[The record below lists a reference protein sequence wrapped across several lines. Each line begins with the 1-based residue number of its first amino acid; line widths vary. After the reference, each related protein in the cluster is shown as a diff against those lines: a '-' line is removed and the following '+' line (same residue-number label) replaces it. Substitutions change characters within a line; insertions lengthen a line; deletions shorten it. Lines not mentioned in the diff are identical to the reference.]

1 MTRYALVVGITD
13 YDGLPSLT
21 KPIRDAE
28 AVAQRLE
35 KHGDFQVERLPKRW
49 NPEKECY
56 EVAQERVTGKQL
68 GQVLLEF
75 LQKQAAGSDALIY
88 FSGHGIT
95 VFDELER
102 QKGYLAASDCTIKM
116 EGKQI
121 VAQQHGVALDS
132 LNYVIAQADLSS
144 LVVLLDCCHADYFL
158 EGDSI
163 RKTLSVFTY
172 KPDCH
177 LIAACRSFA
186 NVDVGRSYGKGYSA
200 FTTALLEG
208 LLPENAGSDGQVS
221 IDELFAFISRKLEDS
236 NLHREE
242 DEYQQPIRMGSGRLL
257 SLVSYPPKQMPPAA
271 GETCPY
277 QGLLPFDRQT
287 ADLFFG
293 RRHVVQMV
301 RQRLEFANFVPV
313 IGASGSGKSSV
324 IQAGLIPLL
333 EASNWRVLEMLPG
346 NEPLT
351 ELKRVFGQLL
361 PATEA
366 KKVDSLIDK
375 APDLDWLMK
384 HLPGSERV
392 LLVIDRFEEV
402 FAICSEPA
410 RRNRFI
416 QLLTQIAEFPS
427 RQLAVVIAVQADFLA
442 LCLQEPSLIQLIQDW
457 AVYIPPLVGK
467 NLEEAITAPASL
479 QDYKLEPSL
488 LETIL
493 QDIREE
499 KNDLPLL
506 QFALTQ
512 LWEKRNQK
520 THEITLNH
528 YQQLG
533 GILGS
538 IDRYAEQ
545 FYQSLTQPEQDW
557 LKQILLQLVSFGTN
571 VKEIRQRVPKSQ
583 LLELA
588 GTDSAGRQI
597 ISDLLDHLLAAKLL
611 VMSQKHQA
619 EEWVDLAHEALME
632 RWKRFAKWRLESW
645 RQLQCEAFDEI
656 TG

>member
-68 GQVLLEF
+68 GRVLLEF

-95 VFDELER
+95 VFDELDR

-132 LNYVIAQADLSS
+132 LNYVISQADLSS

-186 NVDVGRSYGKGYSA
+186 NVDVARSYGKGYSA

-221 IDELFAFISRKLEDS
+221 IDELFGFISRKLEDI

-242 DEYQQPIRMGSGRLL
+242 GEYQQPIWMSSGRSL
-257 SLVSYPPKQMPPAA
+257 SIVSYPPKQTPPAA

-277 QGLLPFDRQT
+277 QGLLPFDRT
-287 ADLFFG
+287 SADFFFG
-293 RRHVVQMV
+293 RREVIQMI
-301 RQRLEFANFVPV
+301 RQKLEVANFVPV

-333 EASNWRVLEMLPG
+333 ETSSWRVLEMLPG
-346 NEPLT
+346 NEPVA
-351 ELKRVFGQLL
+351 ELKRTFSQLL
-361 PATEA
+361 PASDAE
-366 KKVDSLIDK
+366 KVDSLVDK

-384 HLPGSERV
+384 HLPISERV
-392 LLVIDRFEEV
+392 LLVVDRFEEV
-402 FAICSEPA
+402 FAVCSEPA
-410 RRNRFI
+410 TRNRFI
-416 QLLTQIAEFPS
+416 QLLTQVAEISS
-427 RQLAVVIAVQADFLA
+427 RQLAIVITMQADFIA
-442 LCLQEPSLIQLIQDW
+442 LCLHEPSLIQLIQDW

-467 NLEEAITAPASL
+467 DLEQAITAPAIL
-479 QDYKLEPSL
+479 QGYELESGL

-493 QDIREE
+493 QDITKE
-499 KNDLPLL
+499 KNYLPLL
-506 QFALTQ
+506 QFTLTQ
-512 LWEKRNQK
+512 LWEERDQQS
-520 THEITLNH
+520 HQLTLNKDR
-528 YQQLG
+528 QLG
-533 GILGS
+533 GVLGA
-538 IDRYAEQ
+538 IDQYAEQ
-545 FYQSLTQPEQDW
+545 FYQSLTQQEQDW
-557 LKQILLQLVSFGTN
+557 LKRIFLNLVSFGTN
-571 VKEIRQRVPKSQ
+571 IKDIRRRVPKSQ

-588 GTDSAGRQI
+588 GTNSASRQL
-597 ISDLLDHLLAAKLL
+597 ISDLLDRLIEANLL
-611 VMSQKHQA
+611 VIN
-619 EEWVDLAHEALME
+619 EDEWVDLAHEALMDK
-632 RWKRFAKWRLESW
+632 WKRFAKWRLESW
-645 RQLQCEAFDEI
+645 RQLQCEVLS
-656 TG
+656 